1 MNKALLAIFSLFIS
15 FSVHSQS
22 FNCVAQTT
30 WEMTPKIKSTQN
42 TITIVDKEVS
52 ISKFLNGGTETLKL
66 AIDSIVVKDY
76 NYEKST
82 WYYCHSLDSE
92 ERKDIL
98 IAPTSTTKKKFYLFD
113 FADDVTVFQYDF
125 TYR

>member
-1 MNKALLAIFSLFIS
+1 MKKNLLMIFSLVS
-15 FSVHSQS
+15 SLTACCQT
-22 FNCVAQTT
+22 FNCEFQTT
-30 WEMTPKIKSTQN
+30 WESKPKLKAANN
-42 TITIVDKEVS
+42 TITINATEIS
-52 ISKFLNGGTETLKL
+52 ISKFLNGGTETLKM
-66 AIDSIVVKDY
+66 AIDSVVVKDY
-76 NYEKST
+76 NYEERT